1 MLVAAALALTLSAPP
16 QKVPFWPPRAAAVT
30 DKLKCDYATILVMSP
45 EKGELRG
52 TTPAGVVT
60 YRIGPAVQAFDR
72 EGRPA
77 AGAAGLKPGDKV
89 RVYYVVDD
97 GARVLEID
105 VE

>member
-16 QKVPFWPPRAAAVT
+16 QKAPFWPPRAAAVT

-60 YRIGPAVQAFDR
+60 YRIGPAVQSFDR

-77 AGAAGLKPGDKV
+77 AGAASLKPGDKV

-97 GARVLEID
+97 GARALEID

>member
-16 QKVPFWPPRAAAVT
+16 PKAAFWPPRAATVT
-30 DKLKCDYATILVMSP
+30 DKLKCDYAAILLMSP
-45 EKGELRG
+45 EKGEMRG

-60 YRIGPAVQAFDR
+60 YRIGPAVQAFDK

-77 AGAAGLKPGDKV
+77 AGATGLKPGDKV